1 MAWVSLLFAGLFEI
15 VWAWAMKASDG
26 FSKPWAVVLML
37 ATMGLSFALLAHA
50 MRALPLGTAY
60 AIWTGIGA
68 LGAFAVGILVL
79 GEPATALRILAAVLI
94 LSGIVLL
101 KLAT

>member
-1 MAWVSLLFAGLFEI
+1 
-15 VWAWAMKASDG
+15 
-26 FSKPWAVVLML
+26 
-37 ATMGLSFALLAHA
+37 
-50 MRALPLGTAY
+50 
-60 AIWTGIGA
+60 
-68 LGAFAVGILVL
+68 VGILVL